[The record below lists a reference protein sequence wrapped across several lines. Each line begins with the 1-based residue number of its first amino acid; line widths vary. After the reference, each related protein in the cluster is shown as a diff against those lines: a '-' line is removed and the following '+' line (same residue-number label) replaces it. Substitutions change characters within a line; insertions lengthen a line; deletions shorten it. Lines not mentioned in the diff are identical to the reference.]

1 MALWSNI
8 SGSNNIALGDS
19 AGFSSLGSGN
29 IFIGHK
35 AGASETA
42 SNKLY
47 IGNNFNKVI
56 LYGDISSGQVLLGK
70 ADATGYA
77 FKGSRTLNVL
87 GGILADSVRVALSG
101 DWADYV
107 FEADYPLLSPD
118 ALSTY
123 IKSNKHLPGIPT
135 AQEVAS
141 EGIQMAQL
149 STKLLEKIEEL
160 TLYMLR
166 QQEEINDA
174 RKEIESLK
182 AYIKKNEVSNK

>member
-1 MALWSNI
+1 
-8 SGSNNIALGDS
+8 
-19 AGFSSLGSGN
+19 
-29 IFIGHK
+29 
-35 AGASETA
+35 
-42 SNKLY
+42 
-47 IGNNFNKVI
+47 
-56 LYGDISSGQVLLGK
+56 
-70 ADATGYA
+70 
-77 FKGSRTLNVL
+77 
-87 GGILADSVRVALSG
+87 
-101 DWADYV
+101 
-107 FEADYPLLSPD
+107 
-118 ALSTY
+118 
-123 IKSNKHLPGIPT
+123 LPGIPT